1 MVGRHTETTSN
12 IKIKKGLDLE
22 MARYCANENHMV
34 DSGLIRAAMSAQNIT
49 IEALA
54 DRIGRSRHTVMS
66 HLRNGDWSVLEA
78 WLVSQVLGLDFDKT
92 FLAFPEK
99 VA

>member
-1 MVGRHTETTSN
+1 
-12 IKIKKGLDLE
+12 

-34 DSGLIRAAMSAQNIT
+34 DSELIRQTMRAHNIT

-54 DRIGRSRHTVMS
+54 DKIGRSRHTVMS
-66 HLRNGDWSVLEA
+66 KLRNGDWSVLEA
-78 WLVSQVLGLDFDKT
+78 WLVTQVLGLDFDKT
-92 FLAFPEK
+92 FLAFPDR